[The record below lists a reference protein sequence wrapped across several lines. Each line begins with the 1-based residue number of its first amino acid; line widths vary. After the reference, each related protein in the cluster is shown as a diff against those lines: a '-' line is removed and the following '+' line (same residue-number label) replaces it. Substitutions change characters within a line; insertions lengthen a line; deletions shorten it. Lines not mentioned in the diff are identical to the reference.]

1 MWTSPKPPFFKA
13 FGLRALQRASMKL
26 QLRSVGLAV
35 LETQREAVLVVLPQ
49 TERVY
54 RFTHF
59 KEGRFLELKM
69 PC

>member
-35 LETQREAVLVVLPQ
+35 LETQREAVKDGHLC
-49 TERVY
+49 
-54 RFTHF
+54 
-59 KEGRFLELKM
+59 
-69 PC
+69 PCVGAGAGAGGALSD